1 MNIKKLKWHI
11 RYAMQY
17 FPFTLN
23 TLLFAVAVWGGY
35 YSLYKPAPKGEEQS
49 SLMPFIVLM
58 GKMTFLLLALIVI
71 FSVLSTIAT
80 WVYYLIQKNSNGK
93 ILKVDF
99 TIESRKGRKNRLF
112 LNASLPGAIRPF
124 LGFVKGSLIYDDN
137 QMTDRFSLMSG
148 QRKERSIW
156 RLAITGKSNVVLPD
170 IKEYDLKGGFVYFQ
184 DMLHLFSLAVPQP
197 ISGHFYQPPVLTQE
211 HDADVF
217 PKKTETL
224 DVRIEQMRRVEGEH
238 TNYKD
243 FEAGDD
249 VRRIVWKVY
258 ARNRELVVRIPE
270 MFEPYAS
277 HLNYYASFYA
287 DVKNQWLDD
296 GYLKEMLNYYKNN
309 VWTVYDTLSKKEWKM
324 SFIADQEFTVGDE
337 ADDAAKTARI
347 ITNSEWHKDK
357 TLSEYFSP
365 KNGTVLCISS
375 LTDPA
380 DLANLLERC
389 DASTVVYFVRVSQ
402 VFKHYAALN
411 LLSRI
416 ILRPTQDRLNK
427 LRTRWLFSPMRLQ
440 INKREKTIEALLNKS
455 DVVWGEL

>member
-1 MNIKKLKWHI
+1 
-11 RYAMQY
+11 MQY

-23 TLLFAVAVWGGY
+23 TLLCAIAIWGGY
-35 YSLYKPAPKGEEQS
+35 HLLYKPTPKGEDPS
-49 SLMPFIVLM
+49 SLMPFIILM
-58 GKMTFLLLALIVI
+58 GRMTFLLLALIIIISVI
-71 FSVLSTIAT
+71 STIAT
-80 WVYYLIQKNSNGK
+80 WGYYLITKNGREG

-99 TIESRKGRKNRLF
+99 TIETRKGRKNRLF
-112 LNASLPGAIRPF
+112 LNASLPGALRPF
-124 LGFVKGSLIYDDN
+124 LGFVKGRLIYDDN

-156 RLAITGKSNVVLPD
+156 RLAITGKSNIVLPD

-184 DMLHLFSLAVPQP
+184 DMLHLFSLAAAQP
-197 ISGHFYQPPVLTQE
+197 ISGHFYQPPVLMQE
-211 HDADVF
+211 QDADVF

-258 ARNRELVVRIPE
+258 AKNRELVVRIPE

-277 HLNYYASFYA
+277 HLYYYASFYA
-287 DVKNQWLDD
+287 GVKSSWMDD
-296 GYLKEMLNYYKNN
+296 DYLKEMLNYYKNN

-324 SFIADQEFTVGDE
+324 SFVPDQDFTVAEE

-347 ITNSEWHKDK
+347 ISNSEWHKDK

-375 LTDPA
+375 LTDPH
-380 DLANLLERC
+380 DLANMLERC
-389 DASTVVYFVRVSQ
+389 DHSTVVYFVKVSQ

-411 LLSRI
+411 LLSRLI
-416 ILRPTQDRLNK
+416 IRPPQDRLSK
-427 LRTRWLFSPMRLQ
+427 LRTRWIFSPMRLQ
-440 INKREKTIEALLNKS
+440 LNKREKAIEDLLKKS